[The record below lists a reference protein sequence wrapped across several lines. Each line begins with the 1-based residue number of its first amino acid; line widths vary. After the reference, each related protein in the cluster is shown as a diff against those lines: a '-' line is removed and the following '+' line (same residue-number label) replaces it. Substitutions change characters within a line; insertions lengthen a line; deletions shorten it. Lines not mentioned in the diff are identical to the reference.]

1 MSISRAINAAFM
13 ARRLIIRFDA
23 RMQGAP
29 MIGHRRVGVLVG
41 SWAVFSVAVVGLPAA
56 QAADCPGHPD
66 AIGTSRTIV
75 VDPRAHPRLGT
86 MQYSETLPLRD
97 HEVVLTF
104 DDGPLPKNSNQVL
117 QILADQ
123 CVKAIFFTIGEQAIA
138 NPEGVRKLAAAGHTI
153 ATHSQ
158 THPLNFPKMSL
169 EQATKQIEDG
179 FASTAKALE
188 DPSVIAPFFR
198 FPGLNRSDVAEA
210 YLASKGIQ
218 VWSTD
223 FLADD
228 WHHISSAKV
237 YDLAIKRLEAKG
249 KGILLLHDIQAR
261 TVGALPNI
269 LHDLKARGYRI
280 VQVVPATA
288 DRPAT
293 PTDADEWQLYPPS
306 ESVPVAHWPKVPNFA
321 FAETEGLIA
330 PALSD
335 FESPDGKLLLSPHPF
350 ARVKRQGVPLPPDA
364 LWPRVAELPADT
376 AAAMPVPAQNVFEM
390 PDERAAFR
398 SSPPPRVAAAEEEEG
413 RGKSGRGVRTRAA
426 HHTGKAGR
434 VAHAAQG
441 SSKSAAKHR
450 ASGGGKKPVRVA
462 SLKKR

>member
-1 MSISRAINAAFM
+1 MMS
-13 ARRLIIRFDA
+13 
-23 RMQGAP
+23 
-29 MIGHRRVGVLVG
+29 HCRVGVLVG
-41 SWAVFSVAVVGLPAA
+41 SWAALWVTLFGYTAA
-56 QAADCPGHPD
+56 QAGDCPGHPD

-75 VDPRAHPRLGT
+75 VDTRAHPRLGT

-123 CVKAIFFTIGEQAIA
+123 CVKATFFTIGEQAVA

-153 ATHSQ
+153 GTHSQ
-158 THPLNFPKMSL
+158 THPLTFPKMSL

-179 FASTAKALE
+179 FASTAKALN
-188 DPSVIAPFFR
+188 DPGVMAPFFR
-198 FPGLNRSDVAEA
+198 FPGLNRSDVAES

-228 WHHISSAKV
+228 WHHISSARV
-237 YDLAIKRLEAKG
+237 YDLAVKRLEEKG

-269 LHDLKARGYRI
+269 LHYLKEHGYRI
-280 VQVVPATA
+280 VHVVPATA
-288 DRPAT
+288 EQPAT
-293 PTDADEWQLYPPS
+293 PTDPADWQFYPPS
-306 ESVPVAHWPKVPNFA
+306 ESVPIARWPKIPSFA

-330 PALSD
+330 PAMSD
-335 FESPDGKLLLSPHPF
+335 FDSPDGKLLLSPQPF
-350 ARVKRQGVPLPPDA
+350 GRVKRQALPSEA
-364 LWPRVAELPADT
+364 LWPRPAGVPVETVAASL
-376 AAAMPVPAQNVFEM
+376 PVPAPGVFEM
-390 PDERAAFR
+390 PDEHAAFR
-398 SSPPPRVAAAEEEEG
+398 SSPPRHAVAEDDEG
-413 RGKSGRGVRTRAA
+413 RGKKASGRGVRTRAA
-426 HHTGKAGR
+426 HHTGRSTR
-434 VAHAAQG
+434 VAHAARSTPKAAARH
-441 SSKSAAKHR
+441 SS
-450 ASGGGKKPVRVA
+450 GTKKPVRVA